1 MHLLGAENGIVSDG
15 SEPIDPNQSPADIV
29 FISAA
34 DTEIACLSLA
44 NGAQGH
50 SSEFLR
56 LAQLTWLAHPF
67 SVDLYIEKTAQHSR
81 MVIIR
86 ALGGISY
93 WQYCLEQFAARLR
106 ESGTHLVCLPGDD
119 RSDEELFELS
129 TVNREQWELFW
140 AYCVEGGIENASNLL
155 KFGRSILDEC
165 CQPTPPAPR
174 PLLRS
179 GYYWPNIQGTG
190 IADIKAKWTNKEERS
205 PIAAVLFYRALLQS
219 GGTEPIDCLIEE
231 LQKAGIN
238 PLPIYVTSL
247 KDPLSG
253 ATLDR
258 LFAATKPG
266 IVINL
271 TSFAIGS
278 LGLSSAEWNPTIVD
292 KWGGPVL
299 QAILSSQNQDTWDST
314 AAGLS
319 AKDIAMHLALP
330 EIDGRLTTRAI
341 AFKSQSKWDERT
353 ECPITLHKSKRDR
366 VQFVAALAAAW
377 VRLQKSRPCERR
389 IAILLANYPSKD
401 GRIANGVGLDTPASA
416 IAVMGAMKSQGYQVA
431 GAPTSP
437 DMLMKILLKNRA
449 QGANGGGK
457 RCRLKLADYLDHY
470 RRLPL
475 AIQAEIEERWG
486 YPEAA
491 STNGEFNIEAQIYGN
506 LVLAVQPSRGY
517 DIDPELSYHSP
528 DLPPPHHYLAFYFW
542 LRCAFQADAVVHLG
556 KHGNLEWLPGK
567 SVALSSAC
575 FPEAALG
582 PMPNIYPF
590 IVNDPGEGTQAKRR
604 TQAVIIDHLT
614 PPMTRAET
622 YGNLREIEMMMDE
635 YYQAAGVDPKRVK
648 QLQGDI
654 LAAMQSAEID
664 GDAGIDAV
672 DDADSRLRKL
682 DAFLCEIKESQIRDG
697 LHVLGVSP
705 AGAIETDLLAALARI
720 PRGDM
725 KGENASLLRALAA
738 DFELGEEFD
747 PLDCEMARPWQGPR
761 PVELQTISQEYWR
774 SVGDTIERLELFSK
788 ALIEGS
794 VSPTGPEA
802 TEVLAQINQE
812 LAPRLR
818 SCGDEEIKYLLKALD
833 GQFVAPGPSGA
844 PSRGRPDVLP
854 TGRNFYSVDSR
865 AIPTPTAWTLGWKS
879 ASLLIER
886 HLQDHGDWP
895 RTVTLTAWGTS
906 NMRTGGDDIAQ
917 ALALM
922 GVQPVWDSTSHRVT
936 GVEAMPYSVLGRPRL
951 DVTLR
956 VSGFFRD
963 AFPYQMDLVAR
974 AAKLIMA
981 LDEPAEQNPAAANY
995 QKERSE
1001 LGQERAG
1008 FRVFG
1013 SKPGAYGAGLQAMI
1027 DQRVWDEQEDLG
1039 ESYIEWGGYAYGASL
1054 EGEAAHREFRTRLA
1068 ATEIVVQNQD
1078 NREHDLLDSDDYY
1091 QFEGGAAAAIQT
1103 LRGSRPVIYHNDH
1116 SRPERPVI
1124 RTLDEEVGRVVR
1136 ARVVN
1141 PKWINGV
1148 QRHGYKGAFEIAATV
1163 DYMFAF
1169 AATTGAVKSHH
1180 FDLVYIAYL
1189 QDDNTREFI
1198 ANANPPAL
1206 REIAERLNEAI
1217 ERGIW
1222 KPKRNSVHGHLL
1234 ELIKGRAKHQ
1244 DRSN

>member
-1 MHLLGAENGIVSDG
+1 MHLLGAESGIVSDG

-50 SSEFLR
+50 GAEFLR
-56 LAQLTWLAHPF
+56 LAQLAWLAHPF

-106 ESGTHLVCLPGDD
+106 ESGTYLVCLPGDD
-119 RSDEELFELS
+119 RPDEELFKLS

-155 KFGRSILDEC
+155 KFGRSILDKSY
-165 CQPTPPAPR
+165 QRAPPTPR

-179 GYYWPNIQGTG
+179 GCYWPGIQGTG

-205 PIAAVLFYRALLQS
+205 QVAAVLFYRALLQS
-219 GGTEPIDCLIEE
+219 GGTEPVNCLIKE
-231 LQKAGIN
+231 LQKAGMN
-238 PLPIYVTSL
+238 PLPLYVTSL
-247 KDPLSG
+247 KDPLSV

-258 LFAATKPG
+258 FFAEAKPG

-278 LGLSSAEWNPTIVD
+278 PGLSSAEWNPTIVD

-299 QAILSSQNQDTWDST
+299 QAILSSQNQDTWDSA

-319 AKDIAMHLALP
+319 ARDIAMHLALP

-377 VRLQKSRPCERR
+377 VRLQKSRPNERR
-389 IAILLANYPSKD
+389 IAILLANYPNKD

-416 IAVMGAMKSQGYQVA
+416 IEVMCAMKSQGYQVT
-431 GAPTSP
+431 GTPTSP
-437 DMLMKILLKNRA
+437 DMLMKVLLKNRE
-449 QGANGGGK
+449 QGAGGGCK
-457 RCRLKLADYLDHY
+457 GCRLKLADYLEHY

-475 AIQAEIEERWG
+475 AMQAEVEERWG
-486 YPEAA
+486 SPEAA
-491 STNGEFNIEAQIYGN
+491 STNREFNIEAQVYGN

-517 DIDPELSYHSP
+517 DIDPELFYHSP

-542 LRCAFQADAVVHLG
+542 LRFAFQADAVVHLG

-567 SVALSSAC
+567 SVALSSKC

-622 YGNLREIEMMMDE
+622 YGNLRELEMMMDE
-635 YYQAAGVDPKRVK
+635 YYQAAGVDSKRVK
-648 QLQGDI
+648 QLQADI
-654 LAAMQSAEID
+654 FAAMQSAEIN
-664 GDAGIDAV
+664 GDARIDAV

-697 LHVLGVSP
+697 LHVFGVSP
-705 AGAIETDLLAALARI
+705 AGAMETDLLAALARI
-720 PRGDM
+720 PRGDR
-725 KGENASLLRALAA
+725 KGGNASLLRALAA

-747 PLDCEMARPWQGPR
+747 PLDCEMARPWKGPR

-818 SCGDEEIKYLLKALD
+818 SCGDEEIKYLLKALG

-963 AFPYQMDLVAR
+963 AFPHQMDLVAQ
-974 AAKLIMA
+974 AAKLIME
-981 LDEPAEQNPAAANY
+981 LDEPPEQNPAAANY

-1027 DQRVWDEQEDLG
+1027 DQRVWNEREDLG

-1054 EGEAAHREFRTRLA
+1054 EGEVAHREFRTRLA

-1091 QFEGGAAAAIQT
+1091 QFEGGAAAAIET

-1124 RTLDEEVGRVVR
+1124 CTLDEEVGRVVR
-1136 ARVVN
+1136 SRVVN

-1180 FDLVYIAYL
+1180 FDLVYTAYL
-1189 QDDNTREFI
+1189 QDDKTREFI
-1198 ANANPPAL
+1198 ASANPPAL

-1222 KPKRNSVHGHLL
+1222 KPKRNSVHGHLS
-1234 ELIKGRAKHQ
+1234 ELIKG
-1244 DRSN
+1244 